1 MGTVEIVLIFIL
13 ILIIYHL
20 FNNSLKKIRGSNNKI
35 YYVQRTGEK
44 RAVKKLEEIDNF
56 ISQLVKHLKNE
67 NPNDLYLQKQLNR
80 RIDISEIPKHLDKN
94 VAYTVNKRSLHICLR
109 NKKGL
114 FETQNNRIYFVIMH
128 ELGHIITDEVGHT
141 PKFWRNFKKILKT
154 AIKHKLYKY
163 RDYYIDPVEF
173 CNIIINSTPLKI

>member
-1 MGTVEIVLIFIL
+1 M
-13 ILIIYHL
+13 
-20 FNNSLKKIRGSNNKI
+20 K
-35 YYVQRTGEK
+35 YYTHK
-44 RAVKKLEEIDNF
+44 PTKLTELTI
-56 ISQLVKHLKNE
+56 Q
-67 NPNDLYLQKQLNR
+67 
-80 RIDISEIPKHLDKN
+80 
-94 VAYTVNKRSLHICLR
+94 TVNFKRFYETPDGKLYPSITTVLSTR